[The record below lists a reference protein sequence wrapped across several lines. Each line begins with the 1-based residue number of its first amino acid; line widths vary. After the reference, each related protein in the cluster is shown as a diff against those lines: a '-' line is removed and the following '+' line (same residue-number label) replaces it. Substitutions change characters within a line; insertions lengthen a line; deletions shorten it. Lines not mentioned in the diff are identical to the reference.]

1 MNIVKL
7 ALAAERFAQ
16 SQPPISVQSFQC
28 VRARDKLANCN
39 ACMEACPAGAIQF
52 ENGIQVNL
60 DACIRCGL
68 CLHLCPTGAFSGTD
82 NVPRL
87 LYCATQ
93 IVDHES
99 LELVCAQHPAP
110 ELGDPKVDGVIA
122 MTGCLAA
129 LGVSAYLHL
138 ASRDVKQIRVQLDA
152 CAECPLELLQPQIEA
167 TMHNANELLQAAGK
181 KQAVTPAKPAA
192 KPKRRTVYSVK
203 NPTVSRRGFFQALK
217 HGARDFL
224 PTLEGES
231 ERQRIVDALRQL
243 APRDTDQ
250 YVPGDNFASFSV
262 SEVCNACAMCARICP
277 TDALE
282 FASND
287 TRFQLAFSPAACV
300 NCGLCTRF
308 CTPQAL
314 QHRGSPTVGELINP
328 NPTVL
333 HNGTLI
339 RCRKCSTRFAGKPGE
354 TLCPTCAFRQKNPF
368 GAGRKISTDA
378 KAGAKTNPYPEG

>member
-1 MNIVKL
+1 MNLVKL

-16 SQPPISVQSFQC
+16 SQPPISLQPFQC
-28 VRARDKLANCN
+28 IRARDKSANCDI
-39 ACMEACPAGAIQF
+39 CVQACPAGAIRF

-68 CLHLCPTGAFSGTD
+68 CLHLCPTETFSGSD

-99 LELVCAQHPAP
+99 LELVCSQHPAP

-122 MTGCLAA
+122 TTGCLAA
-129 LGVSAYLHL
+129 LGVSAYLHM
-138 ASRDVKQIRVQLDA
+138 AARGVKQIRVQLDA
-152 CAECPLELLQPQIEA
+152 CAECPLELLQPQIE
-167 TMHNANELLQAAGK
+167 TSMHNANKLLQAVGK
-181 KQAVTPAKPAA
+181 KQVVMPATPVA
-192 KPKRRTVYSVK
+192 KPKRRSVYYVK

-217 HGARDFL
+217 HGARNFL
-224 PTLEGES
+224 PTLEGKS
-231 ERQRIVDALRQL
+231 ERQRIIDALRQL
-243 APRDTDQ
+243 APRDMDQ
-250 YVPGDNFASFSV
+250 YVPGDIFAAFSV
-262 SEVCNACAMCARICP
+262 TEVCNACAICARICP
-277 TDALE
+277 TRALE
-282 FASND
+282 FTSND
-287 TRFQLAFSPAACV
+287 THFKLAFSPAACI

-314 QHRGSPTVGELINP
+314 QRRGSPTVGELINP

-339 RCRKCSTRFAGKPGE
+339 RCKKCNTRFAGKPGE
-354 TLCPTCAFRQKNPF
+354 TLCPTCAFRQRNPF
-368 GAGRKISTDA
+368 GATRKIEA
-378 KAGAKTNPYPEG
+378 EVKRGANTNPCPEG